1 MELTINQSI
10 DRDTLENIFVT
21 ALEGGSN
28 YWYYI
33 PVESILAIRQAV
45 PKSVD
50 PYLSTAIL
58 KAILDHEVDVQVCDA
73 EDEDEVVGLI
83 SKSTMQERLQKMWNS
98 PNRSILQA
106 ELDGEGDADTSDV
119 VFQYIA
125 MGEVV
130 YG

>member
-1 MELTINQSI
+1 MELSINQSI

-33 PVESILAIRQAV
+33 PTESILAIRQAV

-58 KAILDHEVDVQVCDA
+58 KAILDHNVDVQICDA
-73 EDEDEVVGLI
+73 DDEDEVVGCI

-106 ELDGEGDADTSDV
+106 EIDGEGDADTSDV
-119 VFQYIA
+119 VFQYMA

>member
-1 MELTINQSI
+1 MELSINQSI

-33 PVESILAIRQAV
+33 PTESILAIRQAV

-83 SKSTMQERLQKMWNS
+83 SKSTMQQRLQKMWDS
-98 PNRSILQA
+98 PNREILKA
-106 ELDGEGDADTSDV
+106 EIDGQGDADTSDV

>member
-1 MELTINQSI
+1 MELAINQSI

-33 PVESILAIRQAV
+33 PTESILAIRQAV

-58 KAILDHEVDVQVCDA
+58 KAILDHNVDVKICDA
-73 EDEDEVVGLI
+73 EDEDEVLGII
-83 SKSTMQERLQKMWNS
+83 SSSTMQQRLQKMWDS
-98 PNRSILQA
+98 PNRDILKA
-106 ELDGEGDADTSDV
+106 EIDGQGDADLSDV
-119 VFQYIA
+119 VFQYIV

>member
-1 MELTINQSI
+1 MELAINQSI

-33 PVESILAIRQAV
+33 PTESILAIRQAV

-58 KAILDHEVDVQVCDA
+58 KAILDHDVDVQVCDA
-73 EDEDEVVGLI
+73 EDEDEVIGLI
-83 SKSTMQERLQKMWNS
+83 SKSTMQQRLQKMWDS
-98 PNRSILQA
+98 PNREILKA
-106 ELDGEGDADTSDV
+106 EIDGQGDADTSDV
-119 VFQYIA
+119 VLQYIA

>member
-1 MELTINQSI
+1 M
-10 DRDTLENIFVT
+10 
-21 ALEGGSN
+21 
-28 YWYYI
+28 
-33 PVESILAIRQAV
+33 
-45 PKSVD
+45 
-50 PYLSTAIL
+50 
-58 KAILDHEVDVQVCDA
+58 DVQVCDA

-83 SKSTMQERLQKMWNS
+83 SKSTMQKRLQKMWDS

-106 ELDGEGDADTSDV
+106 EIDGQGDADTSDV